1 MLMVRAT
8 GFLVAGAAALIGLVL
23 HCLSAGAAEPAP
35 QALDLHGYSASVS
48 NAAMASRGAGGDR
61 STGSWVNSTNGPAVF
76 HRGVIYQAP
85 QIAPVGSVVRPASPV
100 RRVNWRYSFLT
111 PAPHGLRAYL
121 CNYVRCIALSGA
133 SGTTA
138 AFNGDSAYS
147 NFSFAFVIDGSGGM
161 SPALQGQSNY
171 VAVSYE

>member
-8 GFLVAGAAALIGLVL
+8 GFPFAGAVALIGL
-23 HCLSAGAAEPAP
+23 HCLPA
-35 QALDLHGYSASVS
+35 
-48 NAAMASRGAGGDR
+48 R
-61 STGSWVNSTNGPAVF
+61 
-76 HRGVIYQAP
+76 
-85 QIAPVGSVVRPASPV
+85 
-100 RRVNWRYSFLT
+100 
-111 PAPHGLRAYL
+111 HGLRAYL

-147 NFSFAFVIDGSGGM
+147 NFSFAFVIDGSGGL
-161 SPALQGQSNY
+161 SPALQGESNY